1 MKMKKLIAVLSM
13 VSMVAVAAAGC
24 GNGSDE
30 QAADTTET
38 KAEANTEDTKEAG
51 AEAGDWDS
59 SSDITIVSR
68 EDGSGTRGAFIELF
82 GIQEEMDGE
91 KVDMTTEEAQ
101 ITNSTSVMMTT
112 VAGDEYAIGYISLG
126 SLDESVKALKIDGA
140 EATAENVKSGDYKV
154 SRPFNIATKKDL
166 DNEVAKDFINYI
178 MSAEGQKVVEDNGY
192 IAVEGAEAFEGTQ
205 PSGKAVVGGS
215 SSVSPV
221 MEKLAEAYKEVN
233 PNAEI
238 ELQTTDSTTGM
249 TSAIDGSY
257 DIGMASRELK
267 EEEIAELDAKVIAT
281 DGIAVIVNND
291 NPTEELSSDQVK
303 SIYTGETYTW
313 DEVTE

>member
-82 GIQEEMDGE
+82 GIQEEMDGK

-215 SSVSPV
+215 SSVAPV
-221 MEKLAEAYKEVN
+221 MEKLAEVYKEVN

-267 EEEIAELDAKVIAT
+267 EEELAELDAKVIAT